1 MASPFVHLHVHT
13 DFSLLDG
20 TASCK
25 GIAALAKEYGMS
37 AVACTDHGNMSA
49 CVEFA
54 KAMKEAGV
62 KPIFGCELYVAPTDY
77 TVTDNSIPHF
87 KGFHLVCLAETYE
100 GYVNLC
106 HLNEEAWLRGYYYKP
121 RVDKKLLRQYHQGI
135 IALSACLSGE
145 IPEHFR
151 AGNDRAAEQ
160 ALDEYLDI
168 FGKDNFFLE
177 IQDHGLPEQKPVNEK
192 VIALSRKRDVGLVVT
207 NDSHYCKKEHAEAH
221 ELFLCIGTATTIND
235 PKRMRFGSNE
245 FYFKSPD
252 EMAQIFPDIPE
263 AMANTVA
270 IAERCNVHL
279 PTVSEDKAN
288 HYPEYPVPEGIT
300 RQDYL
305 RQQCVEGLKWR
316 YGIDA

>member
-54 KAMKEAGV
+54 KVMKEAGI

-160 ALDEYLDI
+160 ALD
-168 FGKDNFFLE
+168 
-177 IQDHGLPEQKPVNEK
+177 
-192 VIALSRKRDVGLVVT
+192 
-207 NDSHYCKKEHAEAH
+207 
-221 ELFLCIGTATTIND
+221 
-235 PKRMRFGSNE
+235 
-245 FYFKSPD
+245 
-252 EMAQIFPDIPE
+252 
-263 AMANTVA
+263 
-270 IAERCNVHL
+270 
-279 PTVSEDKAN
+279 
-288 HYPEYPVPEGIT
+288 
-300 RQDYL
+300 
-305 RQQCVEGLKWR
+305 
-316 YGIDA
+316 